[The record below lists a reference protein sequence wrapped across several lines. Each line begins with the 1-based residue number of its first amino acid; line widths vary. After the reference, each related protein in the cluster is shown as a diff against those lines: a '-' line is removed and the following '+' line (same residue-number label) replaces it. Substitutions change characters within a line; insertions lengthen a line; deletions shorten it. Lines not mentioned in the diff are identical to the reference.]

1 MFICVLYYH
10 SYYCIIL
17 SVLIDDEN
25 IINHSISLLLFLI
38 ILISLHNVLKKNDA
52 YMGNIFGTLAAR
64 RSS

>member
-17 SVLIDDEN
+17 VL